1 MKKFPLF
8 HLVTL
13 ATAALLSTA
22 SAQDT
27 NGIAA
32 VVNGRPILRSE
43 VEEVIKVQTLMHES
57 NLSFDVLIHVVFVYL
72 ICFVQPDSYV
82 NVESNIIVI
91 FDIYVSVEWQISL

>member
-1 MKKFPLF
+1 MLSQTPSIEETVSVYARQLQDAQPSRVHK
-8 HLVTL
+8 TL
-13 ATAALLSTA
+13 IEMQRLA
-22 SAQDT
+22 
-27 NGIAA
+27 
-32 VVNGRPILRSE
+32 E
-43 VEEVIKVQTLMHES
+43 EEVIKMQTLMHES